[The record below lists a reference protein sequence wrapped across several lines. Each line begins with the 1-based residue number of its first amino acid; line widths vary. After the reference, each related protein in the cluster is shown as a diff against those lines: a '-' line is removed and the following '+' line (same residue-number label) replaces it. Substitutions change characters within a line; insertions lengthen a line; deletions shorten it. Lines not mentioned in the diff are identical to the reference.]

1 MRGSY
6 ALGPLA
12 YRGFTVYWS
21 LKMNVVLCKPKH
33 VVEVSLTVRDK
44 FTTVRTELGE
54 ALIERYEEIDLLLT
68 SLIAGEHLLLV
79 GPPGCGKSLL
89 IDSLMRW
96 LHCSKFSC
104 LLNRFSLPE
113 EILGMYSLSE
123 LKADRFLRITNGKL
137 PEAQVA
143 FLDEIFR
150 ASPSIL
156 NVLLKILNEKTFDRG
171 DGVHRRVPLE
181 LCVAAANDYPQGDEA
196 KSLGALVDRFML
208 RKSVAPISSSAGRH
222 KLLWNNQPPEFST
235 SLSAHELTAARLD
248 AQGLSWSKEAKQALE
263 SILDELARQGV
274 KPSDRRQF
282 KSIAVVQ
289 GYAWLQ
295 GAEDVQPEH
304 LEILQHVLWSDHE
317 EATKVRSVIM
327 QIAAPVGMK
336 VNGLISE
343 VEQILSSVNTKDLG
357 ATATAASKLAEIQ
370 KSLKA
375 MKEHPKAL
383 AALAY
388 LKEKITELR
397 LKSLDSI

>member
-1 MRGSY
+1 
-6 ALGPLA
+6 
-12 YRGFTVYWS
+12 
-21 LKMNVVLCKPKH
+21 MNATLCMPKQ
-33 VVEVSLTVRDK
+33 VVEVTLTVRDK
-44 FTTVRTELGE
+44 FAAVRRELGE
-54 ALIERYEEIDLLLT
+54 ALIERDEEVAILLT

-96 LHCSKFSC
+96 THGSKFSC
-104 LLNRFSLPE
+104 LLNRFSMPE
-113 EILGMYSLSE
+113 ELLGMFSLSE
-123 LKADRFLRITNGKL
+123 LKIDKFVRVTTNKL
-137 PEAQVA
+137 PESQYV

-150 ASPSIL
+150 ASPAIL
-156 NVLLKILNEKTFDRG
+156 NILLKILSERVFDKG
-171 DGVHRRVPLE
+171 DGVARRVPLE
-181 LCVAAANDYPQGDEA
+181 ICLGAANDWPSGDEG

-208 RKSVAPISSSAGRH
+208 RKSVAPISSMAGRQ
-222 KLLWNNQPPEFST
+222 KLLWANKPPEFST
-235 SLSAHELTAARLD
+235 NLSAHELIAARLD
-248 AQGLSWSKEAKQALE
+248 AQGLPWSKEAKQALE
-263 SILDELARQGV
+263 AILDELSRQGV

-317 EATKVRSVIM
+317 EAIKVRSVIM
-327 QIAAPVGMK
+327 TIAAPVGMK

-343 VEQILSSVNTKDLG
+343 IEQILSGVNPKDLG
-357 ATATAASKLAEIQ
+357 ATATAASKLSEIQ

-375 MKEHPKAL
+375 MKDHPKAL

-388 LKEKITELR
+388 VKEQITQLR

>member
-1 MRGSY
+1 MSSY
-6 ALGPLA
+6 QPWYYGV
-12 YRGFTVYWS
+12 FWS
-21 LKMNVVLCKPKH
+21 FIMNAVLCKPTHSVK
-33 VVEVSLTVRDK
+33 ESLTVRDK
-44 FTTVRTELGE
+44 FAAVRKELGDS
-54 ALIERYEEIDLLLT
+54 LIERSEEIDLLLT
-68 SLIAGEHLLLV
+68 ALLAGEHLLLV

-89 IDSLMRW
+89 IDSIMRW

-113 EILGMYSLSE
+113 EMLGMYSLSE
-123 LKADRFLRITNGKL
+123 LKADRFVRITNGKL

-208 RKSVAPISSSAGRH
+208 RKSVAPISSAAGRQ

-235 SLSAHELTAARLD
+235 SLSAHELIAARLD
-248 AQGLSWSKEAKQALE
+248 AQGLVWSKEAKQALE
-263 SILDELARQGV
+263 SVLDELARQGV
-274 KPSDRRQF
+274 RPSDRRQY
-282 KSIAVVQ
+282 KSISVVQ
-289 GYAWLQ
+289 AYAWLN
-295 GAEDVQPEH
+295 GSDEVLPEH
-304 LEILQHVLWSDHE
+304 LEVLQHVLWTDHAE
-317 EATKVRSVIM
+317 EASKVRAVIM
-327 QIAAPVGMK
+327 TIAAPISMK

-343 VEQILSSVNTKDLG
+343 IEQILAGVNPKDLG
-357 ATATAASKLAEIQ
+357 ATATAASKLSEIQ

-375 MKEHPKAL
+375 MKENPKAL

-388 LKEKITELR
+388 VKDQITQLR

>member
-1 MRGSY
+1 
-6 ALGPLA
+6 
-12 YRGFTVYWS
+12 
-21 LKMNVVLCKPKH
+21 MNAVLTMPKQS
-33 VVEVSLTVRDK
+33 VKDSLTVRDK
-44 FTTVRTELGE
+44 FAAVRRELGE
-54 ALIERYEEIDLLLT
+54 ALIERTEEIDLLLT

-89 IDSLMRW
+89 IDSIMRW
-96 LHCSKFSC
+96 THGSKFGC
-104 LLNRFSLPE
+104 LLNRFSMPE
-113 EILGMYSLSE
+113 ELLGQYSLSE
-123 LKADRFLRITNGKL
+123 LKADRFVRVTTNKL
-137 PEAQVA
+137 PESQYV

-248 AQGLSWSKEAKQALE
+248 AQGISWSKEAKVALE
-263 SILDELARQGV
+263 SILDELSRQGV
-274 KPSDRRQF
+274 KPSDRRQY
-282 KSIAVVQ
+282 KSVAIVQ
-289 GYAWLQ
+289 AFAWLQ
-295 GAEDVQPEH
+295 GSEDVQPEH
-304 LEILQHVLWSDHE
+304 LEVLTHVLWGEHE
-317 EATKVRSVIM
+317 EFVKVRSVIL
-327 QIAAPVGMK
+327 QVAAPVGMK

-343 VEQILSSVNTKDLG
+343 IEQIISGVNPKDLG
-357 ATATAASKLAEIQ
+357 QSATAASKLSEIQ
-370 KSLKA
+370 KSLKL
-375 MKEHPKAL
+375 MKGHAKAD
-383 AALAY
+383 AALTY
-388 LKEKITELR
+388 VKEKITELR

>member
-1 MRGSY
+1 MN
-6 ALGPLA
+6 AVLA
-12 YRGFTVYWS
+12 
-21 LKMNVVLCKPKH
+21 MPKQS
-33 VVEVSLTVRDK
+33 VKDSLTVRDK
-44 FTTVRTELGE
+44 FAAVRKELGDS
-54 ALIERYEEIDLLLT
+54 LIERTEEIDLLLT

-96 LHCSKFSC
+96 THGSKFSC
-104 LLNRFSLPE
+104 LLNRFSMPE
-113 EILGMYSLSE
+113 ELLGMYSLSE
-123 LKADRFLRITNGKL
+123 LKLDKFVRITTNKL
-137 PEAQVA
+137 PESQYV

-150 ASPSIL
+150 ASPAIL
-156 NVLLKILNEKTFDRG
+156 NVLLKLLHEKVFDKG
-171 DGVHRRVPLE
+171 DGIARRVPLE
-181 LCVAAANDYPQGDEA
+181 ICLGAANDWPSGDEA

-208 RKSVAPISSSAGRH
+208 RKSVLPISSAAGRQ

-235 SLSAHELTAARLD
+235 SLSGHELIAARLD
-248 AQGLSWSKEAKQALE
+248 AQGLVWSKEAKQALE

-282 KSIAVVQ
+282 KSVSIVQ
-289 GYAWLQ
+289 AYAWLN
-295 GAEDVQPEH
+295 GAEEVQPEH
-304 LEILQHVLWSDHE
+304 LEILTHVLWVDHE
-317 EATKVRSVIM
+317 EASKVRSVIM

-336 VNGLISE
+336 VSGLIGE
-343 VEQILSSVNTKDLG
+343 TEQILSSVNTKDLG

-383 AALAY
+383 AAIAY
-388 LKEKITELR
+388 VKEKITELR

>member
-1 MRGSY
+1 MN
-6 ALGPLA
+6 AVLA
-12 YRGFTVYWS
+12 
-21 LKMNVVLCKPKH
+21 MPKQS
-33 VVEVSLTVRDK
+33 VKDSLTVKEK
-44 FTTVRTELGE
+44 FDLTRRELN
-54 ALIERYEEIDLLLT
+54 ASLIERDEEVAILLT

-96 LHCSKFSC
+96 THGSKFSC
-104 LLNRFSLPE
+104 LLNRFSMPE
-113 EILGMYSLSE
+113 ELLGQYSLSE
-123 LKADRFLRITNGKL
+123 LKGDKFVRVTTNKL
-137 PEAQVA
+137 PESQYV

-150 ASPSIL
+150 ASPAIL
-156 NVLLKILNEKTFDRG
+156 NVLLKILNEKTFDKG
-171 DGVHRRVPLE
+171 DGIARRVPLE
-181 LCVAAANDYPQGDEA
+181 ICLGAANDWPSGDEA

-208 RKSVAPISSSAGRH
+208 RKSVLPISSAAGRQ
-222 KLLWNNQPPEFST
+222 KLLWNNCAPEFST
-235 SLSAHELTAARLD
+235 SLTPSELTAARLD
-248 AQGLSWSKEAKQALE
+248 AQGLPWSKEAKQALE
-263 SILDELARQGV
+263 AILDELARQGV
-274 KPSDRRQF
+274 RPSDRRQF

-317 EATKVRSVIM
+317 EAIKVRSVIM
-327 QIAAPVGMK
+327 TIAAPVGMK

-343 VEQILSSVNTKDLG
+343 IEQILSGVNPKDLG
-357 ATATAASKLAEIQ
+357 ATATAASKLSEIQ

-375 MKEHPKAL
+375 MKDHPKAL

-388 LKEKITELR
+388 VKEQITQLR